1 MAKLP
6 TPKFNL
12 RVASAQNETLI
23 SLVFRYR
30 GNRLV
35 YSTGL
40 SIHPKDWN
48 FDTQRPIPQTRRE
61 ELFIIKRRLDDL
73 ATHCMDIFIAAEYG
87 QISPKD
93 FRKELDLKMVGID
106 TPESQEPVSDDRLH
120 FLEFLDLE
128 IAEMKAA
135 NMKRGS
141 WKVFETHAGRIKR
154 FAKDVYGK
162 RGFTYEDVD
171 WNLRLKLIDWLAKQ
185 NTQLAYGNKTLKVLR
200 QFLERARRKK
210 LHSHT
215 DYLGEGWV
223 VSRKKAEGQLVTLSN
238 DELGILAEMKLA
250 GFLAKVRDMCL
261 IGAGTGQRWSDFSRY
276 SQDHF
281 YRTLKGVT
289 ILSVISTKTDTP
301 VKVPVNIFPWL
312 LPVLERNDYATPRMS
327 MQKFNDGLKQLCK
340 LAGFCERLLIVE
352 QYIGRKAMVKKSFAP
367 KYELVSSHICR
378 RSFATN
384 LYRMGYSLAQIMP
397 MTGHATESQ
406 LRQYIGIDG
415 EMNAEEIALS
425 IMQQK
430 QAGTYQYGS
439 GLRIVNG

>member
-6 TPKFNL
+6 KPKFYL
-12 RVASAQNETLI
+12 RLPNGDSETLI
-23 SLVFRYR
+23 SLMVSYR
-30 GNRLV
+30 GKRLV
-35 YSTGL
+35 YSTGY
-40 SIHPKDWN
+40 SIHPQDW
-48 FDTQRPIPQTRRE
+48 DVKTQRPIIQTGRADLFEIRRQ
-61 ELFIIKRRLDDL
+61 LDEL
-73 ATHCMDIFIAAEYG
+73 ATHCLNIFIEAGGIAV
-87 QISPKD
+87 SLKD
-93 FRKELDLKMVGID
+93 FRERLDQRNNKNS
-106 TPESQEPVSDDRLH
+106 TPEPLKSDPDTRLT
-120 FLEFLDLE
+120 FLEFLDIE
-128 IAEMKAA
+128 VADMKAA
-135 NMKRGS
+135 KMKRGS
-141 WKVFETHAGRIKR
+141 WKVFELHAGRLKK
-154 FAKDVYGK
+154 FAADVYGN

-171 WNLRLKLIDWLAKQ
+171 WNFRLELIDWLAKQ
-185 NTQLAYGNKTLKVLR
+185 DAQLEYGNKTLKVLR

-223 VSRKKAEGQLVTLSN
+223 VSKKKAEGQLVTLSN

-250 GFLAKVRDMCL
+250 GFLAKVRDVCL

-301 VKVPVNIFPWL
+301 VKVPVNLFPWL
-312 LPVLERNDYATPRMS
+312 LPVLECNDYATPKMS
-327 MQKFNDGLKQLCK
+327 MQKFNDGLKQLCE
-340 LAGFCERLLIVE
+340 LAGFDERLLVVE
-352 QYIGRKAMVKKSFAP
+352 QYIGRKATVKKSFAP

-406 LRQYIGIDG
+406 LRKYIGIDG
-415 EMNAEEIALS
+415 EMNAEEIALQ

-430 QAGTYQYGS
+430 QAGTYRHS
-439 GLRIVNG
+439 SDLRIVNG

>member
-6 TPKFNL
+6 KPKFYL
-12 RVASAQNETLI
+12 RLPNGDSETLI
-23 SLVFRYR
+23 SLMVSYC
-30 GNRLV
+30 GKRLV
-35 YSTGL
+35 YSTGY
-40 SIHPKDWN
+40 SIHPKDW
-48 FDTQRPIPQTRRE
+48 DYKTQRPLIQTGRADLFEIRRQ
-61 ELFIIKRRLDDL
+61 LDDL
-73 ATHCMDIFIAAEYG
+73 ATHCLNIFIEADGLA
-87 QISPKD
+87 ISLKD
-93 FRKELDLKMVGID
+93 FRERLNQRNAPKGIPD
-106 TPESQEPVSDDRLH
+106 TLQADPDSRIP
-120 FLEFLDLE
+120 FLQFLGLE

-135 NMKRGS
+135 KMKRGS
-141 WKVFETHAGRIKR
+141 WKVFETHAGRIKK
-154 FAKDVYGK
+154 FAAEVYGT

-171 WNLRLKLIDWLAKQ
+171 WNLRLKLIDWLAMQ

-250 GFLAKVRDMCL
+250 GFLAKVRDICL

-276 SQDHF
+276 SQDYF

-301 VKVPVNIFPWL
+301 VKVPVNLFPWL
-312 LPVLERNDYATPRMS
+312 LPVLERNDYATPKMS

-340 LAGFCERLLIVE
+340 LAGFDERLLIVE
-352 QYIGRKAMVKKSFAP
+352 QYIGRKATVSKSFAP

-425 IMQQK
+425 IMAK
-430 QAGTYQYGS
+430 QSRQPDGGAKVKALGA
-439 GLRIVNG
+439 

>member
-73 ATHCMDIFIAAEYG
+73 ATYCMDIFIATEYG

-93 FRKELDLKMVGID
+93 FRKELDLKMARID
-106 TPESQEPVSDDRLH
+106 TPESQEPVADDRLH

-135 NMKRGS
+135 KMKRGS
-141 WKVFETHAGRIKR
+141 WKVFETHAGRIKK
-154 FAKDVYGK
+154 FAAEVYGT

-215 DYLGEGWV
+215 DYLGEGWTV
-223 VSRKKAEGQLVTLSN
+223 TRKKAEGQLVTLSN

-250 GFLAKVRDMCL
+250 GFLAKVRDICL

-301 VKVPVNIFPWL
+301 VKVPVNLFPWL
-312 LPVLERNDYATPRMS
+312 IPVLERNDYATPKMS

-340 LAGFCERLLIVE
+340 LAGFDERLLIVE
-352 QYIGRKAMVKKSFAP
+352 QYISRKAVVKKSFAP

-425 IMQQK
+425 IMAK
-430 QAGTYQYGS
+430 QSRQPDGGAKLKALGA
-439 GLRIVNG
+439 

>member
-1 MAKLP
+1 
-6 TPKFNL
+6 
-12 RVASAQNETLI
+12 
-23 SLVFRYR
+23 
-30 GNRLV
+30 
-35 YSTGL
+35 
-40 SIHPKDWN
+40 
-48 FDTQRPIPQTRRE
+48 
-61 ELFIIKRRLDDL
+61 
-73 ATHCMDIFIAAEYG
+73 MDIFIASEYG
-87 QISPKD
+87 RISLEAFKE
-93 FRKELDLKMVGID
+93 ELDIKIGKTE
-106 TPESQEPVSDDRLH
+106 TPEQEEGDSDDRIP
-120 FLEFLDLE
+120 FLKFLDLE

-135 NMKRGS
+135 KMKRGS
-141 WKVFETHAGRIKR
+141 WKVFETHAGRIKK
-154 FAKDVYGK
+154 FAAEVYGT

-250 GFLAKVRDMCL
+250 GFLAKVRDICL

-281 YRTLKGVT
+281 YRALKGAT

-301 VKVPVNIFPWL
+301 VKVPVNLFPWL
-312 LPVLERNDYATPRMS
+312 LSVLERNDYATPKMS

-340 LAGFCERLLIVE
+340 LAGFDERLLIVE
-352 QYIGRKAMVKKSFAP
+352 QYIGRKATVTKSFAH

-415 EMNAEEIALS
+415 EMNAEEIALN
-425 IMQQK
+425 IMAQQSRQPDGGAK
-430 QAGTYQYGS
+430 AKALGA
-439 GLRIVNG
+439 

>member
-1 MAKLP
+1 MGKLP
-6 TPKFNL
+6 KPRFNL
-12 RVASAQNETLI
+12 KAPNADSETLI
-23 SLVFRYR
+23 FLVLRYK
-30 GNRLV
+30 GKRLQ

-40 SIHPKDWN
+40 NIHPQDW
-48 FDTQRPIPQTRRE
+48 DGRAQRPFARERRND
-61 ELFIIKRRLDDL
+61 LFVIKRKLDDL
-73 ATHCMDIFIAAEYG
+73 ATYCMDIFIASEYG
-87 QISPKD
+87 RISLEAFKE
-93 FRKELDLKMVGID
+93 ELDIKIGKTE
-106 TPESQEPVSDDRLH
+106 TPEQEEGDSDDRIP
-120 FLEFLDLE
+120 FLKFLDLE

-135 NMKRGS
+135 KMKRGS
-141 WKVFETHAGRIKR
+141 WKVFETHAGRIKK
-154 FAKDVYGK
+154 FAAEVYGT

-223 VSRKKAEGQLVTLSN
+223 VSKKKAEGQLVTLSN
-238 DELGILAEMKLA
+238 DELGILAEIKLA
-250 GFLAKVRDMCL
+250 GFLAKVRDICL

-301 VKVPVNIFPWL
+301 VKVPVNLFPWL
-312 LPVLERNDYATPRMS
+312 IPVLERNDYATPKMS

-340 LAGFCERLLIVE
+340 LAGFDERLLVVE
-352 QYIGRKAMVKKSFAP
+352 QYIGRKATVKKSFTP
-367 KYELVSSHICR
+367 KYELASSHICR

-406 LRQYIGIDG
+406 LRKYIGIDG
-415 EMNAEEIALS
+415 EMNAEEIALQ

-430 QAGTYQYGS
+430 QAGTYQHGS

>member
-6 TPKFNL
+6 LVKYNL
-12 RVASAQNETLI
+12 RRPQSQSETLI

-30 GNRLV
+30 GQKLV
-35 YSTGL
+35 YSTGY
-40 SIHPKDWN
+40 SIHPQDWN
-48 FDTQRPIPQTRRE
+48 AKTQRPAVQRHRND
-61 ELFIIKRRLDDL
+61 LFLIKRQLDDL
-73 ATHCMDIFIAAEYG
+73 AVHCLDIYIENGFGAISMDNFKLALDSKINNAAG
-87 QISPKD
+87 ISSND
-93 FRKELDLKMVGID
+93 E
-106 TPESQEPVSDDRLH
+106 DDRIG

-128 IAEMKAA
+128 IAEMKEAK
-135 NMKRGS
+135 MKRGS

-154 FAKDVYGK
+154 FAADVYGK

-250 GFLAKVRDMCL
+250 GFLAKVRDICL
-261 IGAGTGQRWSDFSRY
+261 VGAGTGQRWSDFSRY

-301 VKVPVNIFPWL
+301 VKVPVNLFPWL
-312 LPVLERNDYATPRMS
+312 IPVLERNEYATPKMS
-327 MQKFNDGLKQLCK
+327 MQKFNEGLKQLCK
-340 LAGFCERLLIVE
+340 LAGFDERLLIVE
-352 QYIGRKAMVKKSFAP
+352 QYIGRKAVVKKSFAP
-367 KYELVSSHICR
+367 KHELVSSHICR

-425 IMQQK
+425 IMAK
-430 QAGTYQYGS
+430 QSRQTDGGAKVKALGA
-439 GLRIVNG
+439 

>member
-6 TPKFNL
+6 KPKFYL
-12 RVASAQNETLI
+12 RLPNGDSETLI
-23 SLVFRYR
+23 SLMVSYC
-30 GNRLV
+30 GKRLV
-35 YSTGL
+35 YSTGY
-40 SIHPKDWN
+40 SIHPQDW
-48 FDTQRPIPQTRRE
+48 DAKTQRPIIQTGRADLFEIRRQ
-61 ELFIIKRRLDDL
+61 LDEL
-73 ATHCMDIFIAAEYG
+73 ATHCLNIFIEAGGIAV
-87 QISPKD
+87 SLKD
-93 FRKELDLKMVGID
+93 FRERLDLRNEKNS
-106 TPESQEPVSDDRLH
+106 TPESLKSDPDTRST
-120 FLEFLDLE
+120 FLEFLDIE
-128 IAEMKAA
+128 VAEMKAA
-135 NMKRGS
+135 KMKRGS
-141 WKVFETHAGRIKR
+141 WKVFELHAGRLKK
-154 FAKDVYGK
+154 FAADVYGT

-171 WNLRLKLIDWLAKQ
+171 WNFRLKLIDWLAKQ

-223 VSRKKAEGQLVTLSN
+223 VSKKKAEGQLVTLSN
-238 DELGILAEMKLA
+238 DELGILAEIKLA
-250 GFLAKVRDMCL
+250 GFLAKVRDICL

-301 VKVPVNIFPWL
+301 VKVPVNLFPWL
-312 LPVLERNDYATPRMS
+312 IPVLERNDYATPKMS
-327 MQKFNDGLKQLCK
+327 MQKFNDGLKQLCE
-340 LAGFCERLLIVE
+340 LAGFDERLLVVE
-352 QYIGRKAMVKKSFAP
+352 QYFGRKATVKKSFAP

-406 LRQYIGIDG
+406 LRKYIGIDG
-415 EMNAEEIALS
+415 EMNAEEIALQ

>member
-73 ATHCMDIFIAAEYG
+73 ATYCMDIFIATEYG

-106 TPESQEPVSDDRLH
+106 TPESKESVADDRLH

-135 NMKRGS
+135 KMKRGS
-141 WKVFETHAGRIKR
+141 WKVFETHAGRIKK
-154 FAKDVYGK
+154 FAAEVYGT

-223 VSRKKAEGQLVTLSN
+223 VSKKKAEGQLVTLSN

-250 GFLAKVRDMCL
+250 GFLAKVRDICL

-301 VKVPVNIFPWL
+301 VKVPINLFPWL
-312 LPVLERNDYATPRMS
+312 IPVLERNDYATPKMS
-327 MQKFNDGLKQLCK
+327 MQKFNDGLKQLCE
-340 LAGFCERLLIVE
+340 LAGFDERLLVVE
-352 QYIGRKAMVKKSFAP
+352 QYIGRKATVKKSFAP

-378 RSFATN
+378 RSFATD

-406 LRQYIGIDG
+406 LRKYIGIDS
-415 EMNAEEIALS
+415 EMNAEEIALQ

-430 QAGTYQYGS
+430 QAGTYQHGS

>member
-73 ATHCMDIFIAAEYG
+73 ATYCMDIFIATEYG

-106 TPESQEPVSDDRLH
+106 TPESKESVADDRLH

-135 NMKRGS
+135 KMKRGS
-141 WKVFETHAGRIKR
+141 WKVFETHAGRLKK
-154 FAKDVYGK
+154 FAADIYGK

-250 GFLAKVRDMCL
+250 GFLAKVRDICL

-301 VKVPVNIFPWL
+301 VKVPVNLFPWL
-312 LPVLERNDYATPRMS
+312 LPVLERNDYATPKMS

-340 LAGFCERLLIVE
+340 LAGFDERLLIVE
-352 QYIGRKAMVKKSFAP
+352 QYISRKAVVKKSFAP

-425 IMQQK
+425 IMAK
-430 QAGTYQYGS
+430 QSRQPDGGAKVKALGA
-439 GLRIVNG
+439 